1 MRGPYHISIRAIF
14 RDSPD
19 ALFLSTLPEDKQS
32 IGKFSNSKSQN
43 FVTVLPLRLSL
54 PLYLSLSLSIS
65 LSLSQ
70 SLPLSLSL
78 YLLLSLS
85 LLIFLSLS
93 QSLTLSLSISLSL
106 SQSLTLSI
114 SRSLSIPLSLCPS
127 IPIPISLSLSFSQC
141 VYMSPSS
148 SLKVFTGR
156 GGRFVQLEDT
166 IKGFQEILSGKLDSL
181 PEGAFYMAGNI
192 DEVKETAAKM
202 ATA

>member
-1 MRGPYHISIRAIF
+1 MHYFYLLYPKINRALANLVIVII
-14 RDSPD
+14 
-19 ALFLSTLPEDKQS
+19 ANLKTLLQS
-32 IGKFSNSKSQN
+32 FH
-43 FVTVLPLRLSL
+43 
-54 PLYLSLSLSIS
+54 YDSLSLSIS
-65 LSLSQ
+65 PSLFQSLCLSLNL
-70 SLPLSLSL
+70 SLCLSLSL
-78 YLLLSLS
+78 
-85 LLIFLSLS
+85 
-93 QSLTLSLSISLSL
+93 SLTLSTSLNLSVSLSISNSLSLFLSL

-114 SRSLSIPLSLCPS
+114 SRSLSISLSLCPS

>member
-1 MRGPYHISIRAIF
+1 MHYFYLLYPKINRALANLVIVIIANLKTLLQSFHYDSLSLSI
-14 RDSPD
+14 
-19 ALFLSTLPEDKQS
+19 FLSL
-32 IGKFSNSKSQN
+32 F
-43 FVTVLPLRLSL
+43 
-54 PLYLSLSLSIS
+54 LSLSLSI
-65 LSLSQ
+65 
-70 SLPLSLSL
+70 
-78 YLLLSLS
+78 S

-93 QSLTLSLSISLSL
+93 QSLTLSLSISPSLSL

-114 SRSLSIPLSLCPS
+114 SRSLSISLSLCPS